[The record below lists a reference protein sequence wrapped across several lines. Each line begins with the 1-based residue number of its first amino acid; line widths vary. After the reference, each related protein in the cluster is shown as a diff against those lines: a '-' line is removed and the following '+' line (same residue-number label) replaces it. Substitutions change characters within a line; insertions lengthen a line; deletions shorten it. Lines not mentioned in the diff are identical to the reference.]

1 MDKKLIKL
9 IRKKLPEDM
18 AKAIIGVQPMQGGSV
33 GQIFRLGAVQE
44 TNWCEWE
51 TCFTWLP
58 KKSIYGK
65 IVWGRVQYRHEMN
78 AWNKV
83 PLAGGVKQWATKKE
97 VFESRLRGDC
107 ELVES
112 TGEWH
117 KRKTANG
124 S

>member
-18 AKAIIGVQPMQGGSV
+18 AKAIVGVQPMQGV
-33 GQIFRLGAVQE
+33 GEIFGLGKVE
-44 TNWCEWE
+44 KTNWCEWK

-83 PLAGGVKQWATKKE
+83 PLAGGEKQWATKKE
-97 VFESRLRGDC
+97 VFKSKQRGDK
-107 ELVES
+107 EQV
-112 TGEWH
+112 
-117 KRKTANG
+117 KRRRYG